1 MKETFML
8 VRKQRQEKRN
18 HNKEQSTNLLKQA
31 EISFESKN
39 SGNHLIIL
47 STPKIDFYPST
58 GLCISGDKLSKPKA
72 QGYFR
77 RPESTP
83 RKTRLPVLHRAGI

>member
-1 MKETFML
+1 MKETFIL

-58 GLCISGDKLSKPKA
+58 GLWKVRGENKNHRGVGALLK
-72 QGYFR
+72 YL
-77 RPESTP
+77 
-83 RKTRLPVLHRAGI
+83 RKMNHDQ

>member
-1 MKETFML
+1 MNEWKKVSEELPTL
-8 VRKQRQEKRN
+8 D
-18 HNKEQSTNLLKQA
+18 
-31 EISFESKN
+31 
-39 SGNHLIIL
+39 
-47 STPKIDFYPST
+47 TPVWAGWFNV
-58 GLCISGDKLSKPKA
+58 GGDKLSKPKA